1 MTQPSYYT
9 PRTPSALDTVG
20 YTQRV
25 VDAILRNNPLHNA
38 AVDSGL
44 MKWFGNYQNT
54 NGDTINYLWIG
65 EFFPA
70 DPNLPGSPPQ
80 KGISMVRDD
89 SRGGQSAFA
98 LYDHA
103 PNSGDGLRQTI
114 HVGSGDGHQ
123 MFMEAREGGQEW
135 PRNDISMYARDSDLA
150 LWPGT
155 DAASFSAIYEGQ
167 VSIVGRF
174 IRFRMWDACTGGA
187 VGRFRLRVVDA
198 TGVNPDIIS
207 TIHDLPANAN
217 GVFDSEVNVA
227 VLRGGNATVFW
238 EAARTNGV
246 GKARTVPISITCYS

>member
-1 MTQPSYYT
+1 MTSPSYYT

-44 MKWFGNYQNT
+44 MKWFGNYQDEE
-54 NGDTINYLWIG
+54 GDTINYLWIG

-70 DPNLPGSPPQ
+70 DSNLPGSPPQ
-80 KGISMVRDD
+80 KGISMIRDD
-89 SRGGQSAFA
+89 SRGGMAAFA

-103 PNSGDGLRQTI
+103 PATGDGLRQTI
-114 HVGSGDGHQ
+114 HVGSGDSHRLYH
-123 MFMEAREGGQEW
+123 EHRDGGVEW
-135 PRNDISMYARDSDLA
+135 PRRNISMYARDSDLA

-155 DAASFSAIYEGQ
+155 DSASFSAIYEGQ
-167 VSIVGRF
+167 VSIIGHY

-187 VGRFRLRVVDA
+187 VGRFRLRVQDHS
-198 TGVNPDIIS
+198 GVNADIVS
-207 TIHDLPANAN
+207 AIHDLPANAN
-217 GVFDSEVNVA
+217 GVFDSEVNVS

-246 GKARTVPISITCYS
+246 GKARAVPIAINCFT